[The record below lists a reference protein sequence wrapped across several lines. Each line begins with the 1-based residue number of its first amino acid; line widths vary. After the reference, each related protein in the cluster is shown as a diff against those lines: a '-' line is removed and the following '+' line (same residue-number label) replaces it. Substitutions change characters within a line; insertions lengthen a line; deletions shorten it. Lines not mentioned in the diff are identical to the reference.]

1 MRPELCFRV
10 AELSTH
16 FKNGSVSHLKMINK
30 CIKDVQSN
38 PVMVQYPKLRNELII
53 VGFCDAALH
62 NMDDRVSSGGGY
74 IIFLADKGL
83 RSAPV
88 SWTSTKIK
96 RVVRSS
102 LAAEALIAVE
112 CADAMYYIKAMIGEI
127 LKSEVRM
134 VLVTDSNN
142 LVESLKSPH
151 PVQEKRLRV
160 DMAALRKDVTD
171 GVFEIKH
178 CVGSKQVA
186 DILTKTGVN
195 ADLIRRVIN
204 QGSLKGVVE
213 EL

>member
-1 MRPELCFRV
+1 
-10 AELSTH
+10 
-16 FKNGSVSHLKMINK
+16 MI
-30 CIKDVQSN
+30 
-38 PVMVQYPKLRNELII
+38 
-53 VGFCDAALH
+53 
-62 NMDDRVSSGGGY
+62 VSSGRGY

-186 DILTKTGVN
+186 DILTKTGVS
-195 ADLIRRVIN
+195 AELIRRVLN